1 MYQQSVTV
9 YGNSLAS
16 VCSYLI
22 FIILNEPYYVK
33 FAYGASGA
41 FFAYVALA
49 YSLDEVE
56 DSEKINARLSYVISV
71 VSAIAISCNDALG
84 AIAQMLCIIMYDSVR
99 SQISLAV
106 AGTVTSICVV
116 LCVKHVL
123 HVYQTKKEH
132 LRKLQSHAVMNAY
145 VTVKD

>member
-1 MYQQSVTV
+1 M

-49 YSLDEVE
+49 YSLDEIT
-56 DSEKINARLSYVISV
+56 DGGQINARLSYVLSV
-71 VSAIAISCNDALG
+71 VSAIAISCNDAVG
-84 AIAQMLCIIMYDSVR
+84 AIAQMLCVIMYD
-99 SQISLAV
+99 
-106 AGTVTSICVV
+106 
-116 LCVKHVL
+116 
-123 HVYQTKKEH
+123 
-132 LRKLQSHAVMNAY
+132 
-145 VTVKD
+145 